1 MKSMKKMRL
10 FYSKK
15 LNLEMAFRT
24 VLTYSFEDPLL
35 FIE

>member
-1 MKSMKKMRL
+1 MKKMIL

-15 LNLEMAFRT
+15 LHLEMAFRT
-24 VLTYSFEDPLL
+24 VLTYSFEDPLF